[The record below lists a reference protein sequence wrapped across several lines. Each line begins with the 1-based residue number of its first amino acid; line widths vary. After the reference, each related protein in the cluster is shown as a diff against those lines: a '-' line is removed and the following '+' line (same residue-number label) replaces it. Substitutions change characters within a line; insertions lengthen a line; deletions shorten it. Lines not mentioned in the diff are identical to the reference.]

1 MLGGAG
7 LGFWLTGK
15 PRRAWHRCMG
25 LVKIKGNIHVY
36 ILIEGIYR
44 SVYILQCIECW
55 THSVQMGIETD
66 RQSLRKD
73 IQYSLKTLI

>member
-1 MLGGAG
+1 MVDGQAAPCMASVHG
-7 LGFWLTGK
+7 W
-15 PRRAWHRCMG
+15 CMG